1 MGPENPDTAKRIENT
16 LNSWYRNKEEMAEL
30 DTVIEHST
38 KNDWE
43 ISDDVRAEAI
53 KHLDNGNINAA
64 YHLLGLDRQTPKLK
78 SILRK
83 QSDTADRRKS
93 ASTGR
98 RVSFAVDDP
107 ASDVRRLASQN
118 SSQDVSIIADIGLI
132 CSIFLLVWFRFFVLP
147 WTEEQ
152 IQKEQRM
159 FRSRSSTAF
168 DMI

>member
-53 KHLDNGNINAA
+53 KHLDNGNINVA
-64 YHLLGLDRQTPKLK
+64 YRLLGLDRQTPKLK

-83 QSDTADRRKS
+83 QS